1 MVGLA
6 PLMFIM
12 GIGTAMGITADSGGK
27 PCACFPR
34 SLFVPFLMVGTDV
47 PVGSRSFCSANKH
60 MNASLP
66 ALCRVHCGS
75 TRGGSCC
82 CCCSVGLSPEPEPDG
97 EFGVRGRVNEY
108 NKFSKDRL
116 EPETRTLSPF
126 GSCITPRWP
135 SEYRVRS

>member
-1 MVGLA
+1 
-6 PLMFIM
+6 M
-12 GIGTAMGITADSGGK
+12 GIAARGGGK
-27 PCACFPR
+27 LCECFLR

-66 ALCRVHCGS
+66 ALCRVNCGS
-75 TRGGSCC
+75 TRGGTCC
-82 CCCSVGLSPEPEPDG
+82 CCCGVGLSPEPDG

-116 EPETRTLSPF
+116 EPVIRTLSLF
-126 GSCITPRWP
+126 GSCITPRSP
-135 SEYRVRS
+135 AEYRARS